1 LERAECGFNQSGR
14 PKKGAVPDGC
24 HYRLSAQLELQQEK
38 VDLAR
43 LHAGRFILATNV
55 LEPKTLTDEQ
65 ILSEYKAQQST
76 ERGFRFL
83 KDPLFFASSVFL
95 KTPRRIAALAMV
107 MALSLLVY
115 TLAQRTLR
123 QSLAQQGLTVPNQL
137 GKPAIPNSNSIN
149 RDRKIF
155 PDREL

>member
-1 LERAECGFNQSGR
+1 M
-14 PKKGAVPDGC
+14 
-24 HYRLSAQLELQQEK
+24 
-38 VDLAR
+38 DLAR

-83 KDPLFFASSVFL
+83 KDPLCFASSVFL

-123 QSLAQQGLTVPNQL
+123 QSLAQQGQILISLVNLLLLLACGGFFNIFNLFTLFIWMRSTTFLT
-137 GKPAIPNSNSIN
+137 
-149 RDRKIF
+149 
-155 PDREL
+155 